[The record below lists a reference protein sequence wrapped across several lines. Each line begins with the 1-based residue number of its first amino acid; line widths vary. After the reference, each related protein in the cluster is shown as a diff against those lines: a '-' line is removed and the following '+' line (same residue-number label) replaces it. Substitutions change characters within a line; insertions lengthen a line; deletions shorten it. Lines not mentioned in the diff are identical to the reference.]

1 MPFNQKLQKFKRMN
15 ILVLGSGGREHA
27 FSWKISQS
35 PLCKNLF
42 VAPGNSG
49 TAAIAKNIDISV
61 TDFHA
66 IKTLVIQEQIDMV
79 VVGPEDPLVQGVHDF
94 FLNDDDLKHVA
105 VIGPQKA
112 AAELEGSKE
121 FAKEFLYRHNI
132 PTAAYQSFTKDNV
145 EDGYAFLETLN
156 PPYVLKADGL
166 AAGKGV
172 LILKDLDEAKA
183 ELKDMLIGEKFGSAS
198 NKVVIEEF
206 LDGIELSC
214 FVLSDGKN
222 YKILPTAKDYKR
234 IGEGDTGLNTGGMG
248 AISPVPFATEEFLN
262 KIEERVVKPTILGFQ
277 KDNLP
282 YKGFVFIG
290 LIKVGDDPK
299 VIEYNVRMGDPETEV
314 VLPRLKNDFVEVLKA
329 IADQKLD
336 EIEIEID
343 ERAATTVMLVSG
355 GYPEAYEKGKEITG
369 LENVVD
375 SIPFHAG
382 AQLENGKVVTTGG
395 RVLAMTSYG
404 NTYDEALKKSYQ
416 SIDKLHF
423 DKMNYRK
430 DIGFDL

>member
-1 MPFNQKLQKFKRMN
+1 MN
-15 ILVLGSGGREHA
+15 ILVLGSGGREHTFA
-27 FSWKISQS
+27 WKIAKS
-35 PLCKNLF
+35 PLCNKLF

-49 TAAIAKNIDISV
+49 TAQIATNVNIGV
-61 TDFHA
+61 TDFEA
-66 IKTLVIQEQIDMV
+66 IKELALNESVDMV
-79 VVGPEDPLVQGVHDF
+79 VVGPEDPLVQGIHDF
-94 FLNDDDLKHVA
+94 FLNDDALKHIA

-132 PTAAYQSFTKDNV
+132 PTAAYESFTKETV
-145 EDGYAFLETLN
+145 EKGYTFLETLK

-172 LILKDLDEAKA
+172 VILNDLNEAKA
-183 ELKDMLIGEKFGSAS
+183 ELKCMLVDAKFGDAS
-198 NKVVIEEF
+198 TKVVIEEF

-214 FVLSDGKN
+214 FVLTDGEN

-248 AISPVPFATEEFLN
+248 AVSPVPFATEEFLN
-262 KIEERVVKPTILGFQ
+262 KIEERIVKPTISGFK

-282 YKGFVFIG
+282 YVGFVFIG
-290 LIKVGDDPK
+290 LMKVGDDPK

-314 VLPRLKNDFVEVLKA
+314 VLPRLKNDFVKILQA
-329 IADQKLD
+329 MANGTLD
-336 EIEIEID
+336 NIDIEID
-343 ERAATTVMLVSG
+343 ERAATTIMLVSG

-369 LENVVD
+369 VNAIED
-375 SIPFHAG
+375 SILFHAG
-382 AQLENGKVVTTGG
+382 AILKDGKIVTSGG
-395 RVLAMTSYG
+395 RVMAITSYG
-404 NTYDEALKKSYQ
+404 NTYQEAIKKSYQ
-416 SIDKLHF
+416 NIEKLHF